1 MPNPLKLPEAIQP
14 PEEIA
19 LAHEAISDAMEQG
32 LEPPPEALATI
43 QSYALSAAEKR
54 DAVVWVMHEREARV
68 AAIEGEMA
76 CYQAILEALRMHRN
90 ALENANKRVSQFIC
104 DLMRARDC
112 KKLVGVAYSFT
123 VQKNPPAV
131 DSESLELCNMDDWPD
146 FVRVERDWKKNEIKD
161 AIKTQKPA
169 PVGFA
174 PDKFHLVIR

>member
-1 MPNPLKLPEAIQP
+1 
-14 PEEIA
+14 
-19 LAHEAISDAMEQG
+19 
-32 LEPPPEALATI
+32 
-43 QSYALSAAEKR
+43 
-54 DAVVWVMHEREARV
+54 
-68 AAIEGEMA
+68 
-76 CYQAILEALRMHRN
+76 
-90 ALENANKRVSQFIC
+90 
-104 DLMRARDC
+104 MRARDC